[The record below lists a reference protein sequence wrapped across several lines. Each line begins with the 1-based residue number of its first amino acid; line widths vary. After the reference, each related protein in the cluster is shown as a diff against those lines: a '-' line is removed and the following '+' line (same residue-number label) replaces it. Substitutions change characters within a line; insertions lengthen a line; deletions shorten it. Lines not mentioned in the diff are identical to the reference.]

1 MSQGGDRL
9 DAEKVFRNAIDQ
21 IRAFGYVDRNWVLSA
36 YAAFYRKH
44 QERTARKDDKKPGFW
59 ARIGKALGSIFTGP
73 PREPDRFTYLNQ
85 SREGRDSLRLLQA
98 LLAHAPSP
106 APSLQGQRAPRRA
119 PHKRSLADIIAR
131 ADDDQLQ
138 LVAQFLRKSGLE
150 ETGFPVR
157 LIGEKGEGAEP
168 ADGTEGGAA
177 IDRNAALSTLTGG
190 LLYRFAY
197 DHDKKLKW
205 EDTRKVF
212 RASGLYRVY
221 VVPPNSGYVERRLLM
236 VRLAEDGAI
245 VRAAEIR
252 KPRDRFVVRGG
263 YVIPASGIN
272 TFVLSSDFS
281 PEVLARMIE
290 EEISPAARDQVFP
303 DGPPA
308 EVQTSASFLQEH
320 QLGFYSLFS
329 RGEGELRGAV
339 LEGPTPAAAVGYLVD
354 PSEINLSAALPAPH
368 AIDAIADTAE
378 SVRPRP
384 PELGFLEFE
393 EIHDRRDQ
401 ILIAAVG
408 RNPAVSIDIA

>member
-1 MSQGGDRL
+1 MSAFPNPL
-9 DAEKVFRNAIDQ
+9 DAEKVFRRTVEQ
-21 IRAFGYVDRNWVLSA
+21 LKAFGYVDRNWVLSA
-36 YAAFYRKH
+36 YAAFYRQH
-44 QERTARKDDKKPGFW
+44 QERHAKSDDKKIGVW
-59 ARIGKALGSIFTGP
+59 ARIGKALGRMIGLGP
-73 PREPDRFTYLNQ
+73 SGDPDRFTYLNDHKDG
-85 SREGRDSLRLLQA
+85 RESLRILQG

-106 APSLQGQRAPRRA
+106 APNLNAQRPARRG
-119 PHKRSLADIIAR
+119 PQRRSIEDIVAKS
-131 ADDDQLQ
+131 DTDQLQ

-157 LIGEKGEGAEP
+157 LIGERGEGAPPPGKAEETP
-168 ADGTEGGAA
+168 A
-177 IDRNAALSTLTGG
+177 DRNAALSTLTGG

-236 VRLAEDGAI
+236 VRLDEDGAI

-290 EEISPAARDQVFP
+290 AEISPAARDTVFP
-303 DGPPA
+303 DGPPT

-339 LEGPTPAAAVGYLVD
+339 LEGPTPAAAVGYQVD
-354 PSEINLSAALPAPH
+354 PREIDLSATLPARRQL
-368 AIDAIADTAE
+368 DAISDAE
-378 SVRPRP
+378 GAQSNA